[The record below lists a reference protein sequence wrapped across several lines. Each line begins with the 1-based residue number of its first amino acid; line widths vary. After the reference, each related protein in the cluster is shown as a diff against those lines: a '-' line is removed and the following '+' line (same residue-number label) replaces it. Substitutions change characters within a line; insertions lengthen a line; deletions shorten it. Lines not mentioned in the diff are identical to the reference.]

1 MGKFISEWKKSHGAG
16 DLRSSHVG
24 QQVVL
29 MGWVD
34 AVRPHGKAVFVDV
47 RDRAGIAQ
55 VVFDEATSSSQAVE
69 VAAALRQEYVV
80 AVRGVVRPRAGKSNP
95 NLLSGE
101 VEVIVSEAELL
112 NRSAPMPF
120 AIADEVDASET
131 TRLKYRFLDLRRPP
145 LRKAMMMRARA
156 AKIVRDHFDAEGFIE
171 FETPI
176 LTKSTPEGAR
186 DYLVPSRV
194 QQGSFYALP
203 QSPQLFKQLLQ
214 VAGFER
220 YYQICRCF
228 RDEDLRADRQPEF
241 TQIDVEMSFVEAE
254 DVMEVCGRL
263 VARLFMEL
271 RGVEVPAQ
279 IPCITYDEAMERY
292 GVDNP
297 DVRFGMELKDVT
309 EWVVD
314 SPFGAF
320 QSAAKTGRVLGLKVD
335 GGALMSRKE
344 LDELTEFVKNYGG
357 KGVANL
363 KRVAGEYSGG
373 IAKFVDDGLRKA
385 LEEKLEMKDGDLALL
400 VADPDKGVARTACGR
415 LRGHLG
421 HKLGLIRPNSFGYTW
436 VTAFPMFERDAQSG
450 RLVAMHHPFTSPR
463 PEHLH
468 LLESDPLAV
477 RANAYDIVV
486 NGQEL
491 GGGSIRIHS
500 SEVQSKVFSALGIGE
515 HEARIKFGFLL
526 DALSFGAPPHGGL
539 AFGFDRLVAVLA
551 GTDSIRDVI
560 AFPKTT
566 RAACLMTDAPSAV
579 DEAQLRELGIGLLGP
594 RG

>member
-1 MGKFISEWKKSHGAG
+1 M
-16 DLRSSHVG
+16 
-24 QQVVL
+24 
-29 MGWVD
+29 
-34 AVRPHGKAVFVDV
+34 
-47 RDRAGIAQ
+47 RAG
-55 VVFDEATSSSQAVE
+55 
-69 VAAALRQEYVV
+69 
-80 AVRGVVRPRAGKSNP
+80 NP
-95 NLLSGE
+95 NPHLPSGE
-101 VEVIVSEAELL
+101 VEVIAKDAELL
-112 NRSAPMPF
+112 NRCAPMPF
-120 AIADEVDASET
+120 PIADEVDAQET

-145 LRKAMMMRARA
+145 LQKAMILRAQA
-156 AKIVRDHFDAEGFIE
+156 AKIARDHFDREGFIE

-194 QQGSFYALP
+194 HPGSFFALP

-214 VAGFER
+214 VAGYER

-254 DVMEVCGRL
+254 DVMDVCGRL
-263 VARLFMEL
+263 VARLFKEL
-271 RGVEVPAQ
+271 RDVEVPRE
-279 IPCITYDEAMERY
+279 IPRITYDEAMERY

-297 DVRFGMELKDVT
+297 DVRFGMEIQDITGYVGG
-309 EWVVD
+309 
-314 SPFGAF
+314 SAFGVFAT
-320 QSAAKTGRVLGLKVD
+320 AAQTGKVLGLRVE
-335 GGALMSRKE
+335 GGAGMSRKE

-373 IAKFVDDGLRKA
+373 IAKFVDPGLQKA
-385 LEEKLEMKDGDLALL
+385 LEEKLRLHDGDLALF
-400 VADPDKGVARTACGR
+400 VADSDTAVARTACGR
-415 LRGHLG
+415 LRGFLG
-421 HKLGLIRPNSFGYTW
+421 HKLGLIQPNTFGYIW
-436 VTAFPMFERDAQSG
+436 VTAFPMFEKDSETG

-468 LLESDPLAV
+468 LLDTDPLAV

-500 SEVQSKVFSALGIGE
+500 SEVQSKVFQTLGIGE
-515 HEARIKFGFLL
+515 QEAREKFGFLL

-539 AFGFDRLVAVLA
+539 AFGFDRTVAVLA

-566 RAACLMTDAPSAV
+566 RAACLMTDAPSGV
-579 DEAQLRELGIGLLGP
+579 DTKQLEDLGIALSTRPPVSKLP
-594 RG
+594 Q